1 MSQQNT
7 SLTKTFLVSGST
19 VTAYRA
25 VKFTGTAVTLFDTDT
40 AFPIG
45 IAQAT
50 ADPSTTVEVMLLG
63 TTKAIVAEA
72 VSPGSILVVATNSTL
87 AVKTATAYTATSGL
101 KTFGVA
107 LESGTTLAV
116 VEVFINRVLGVQA

>member
-7 SLTKTFLVSGST
+7 TLTKTFMVSGST
-19 VTAYRA
+19 VTAGR
-25 VKFTGTAVTLFDTDT
+25 VLKFTGTAVTLFDTDT

-50 ADPSTTVEVMLLG
+50 ADPSTTVEVLLLG

-72 VSPGSILVVATNSTL
+72 VSPGSILVAATNATL
-87 AVKTATAYTATSGL
+87 AVKTTTAYTHTSNI
-101 KTFGVA
+101 KVIGVA
-107 LESGTTLAV
+107 LESGTALAI
-116 VEVFINRVLGVQA
+116 VEVFVHRGLGVQA